1 METYDVK
8 AEERKRFLKSFLV
21 WMILA
26 GIALIAFLVVL
37 VTRKPEEE
45 PDVPEILRNNDVA
58 PVERVYDYADVL
70 SDQEEQKLA
79 SLIADYEE
87 RCKCDLVVVTIDQ
100 PVGLSDEEWTETMVK
115 LADDFY
121 DQKAFGYDQP
131 HGDGALLM
139 DNWYHAGQ
147 DDSQAGAWLSTSGKL
162 EWTIG
167 AREEQDV
174 WDALDAGFEYSA
186 YDAYAKAIKMIAYY
200 GEEAT
205 YGGTVRHRG
214 DSQLPWGLVLIVPVI
229 IALIYAFAN
238 MKQKAGDVT
247 TSSMTY
253 VTGGQPHENARR
265 DDFLRKSVS
274 KVKIESSSSRSG
286 GGGSYGHHTSSGGFS
301 HGGGGHRR

>member
-1 METYDVK
+1 MEKYDAI
-8 AEERKRFLKSFLV
+8 AEERKRFLKSFAV
-21 WMILA
+21 WMVLA

-37 VTRKPEEE
+37 ITRKPEEE
-45 PDVPEILRNNDVA
+45 PSIPEIVRNNDVA
-58 PVERVYDYADVL
+58 PVERVYDYADAL
-70 SDQEEQKLA
+70 TEQEELKLE
-79 SLIADYEE
+79 SLIAECEE
-87 RCKCDLVVVTIDQ
+87 RCKCDLVLVTIDQ

-162 EWTIG
+162 EYAIG
-167 AREEQDV
+167 AYEEEKV
-174 WDALDAGFEYSA
+174 WNALDAGFEYST
-186 YDAYAKAIKMIAYY
+186 YDAYARAIKKVADY

-205 YGGTVRHRG
+205 YGNVREKG
-214 DSQLPWGLVLIVPVI
+214 SSQLPWGLVLIVPVV

-274 KVKIESSSSRSG
+274 KVKIESSSSSRSG